1 MKSKQQIIEWCNSV
15 LSGCPISTDDAIYL
29 KSIIALSNGEQ
40 LPKDYLCRKCNKY
53 FCGVEE
59 YSEYDEMG
67 FSDYYVNC
75 PHCGHKIYVGNDCYW
90 R

>member
-15 LSGCPISTDDAIYL
+15 LSDRPISTDDAIYL
-29 KSIIALSNGEQ
+29 KSIIALANGEK
-40 LPKDYLCRKCNKY
+40 LPKDYFCRKCNKY
-53 FCGVEE
+53 FCGAEE

-67 FSDYYVNC
+67 FSDRYVNC
-75 PHCGHKIYVGNDCYW
+75 PHCGKKIYVGNSCYW